1 MEHLLGVRVSNRSR
15 FQELCV
21 AISIMLLLF
30 ASVGH
35 AETGP
40 FAGLTGNWSGS
51 GRISLG
57 NGGRESIRCRAH
69 YSVSADGNSL
79 QQSLRCASDSYRFD
93 LSSDV
98 TSQGGQLTGMWSESS
113 RNMSGV
119 ISGTARPG
127 QFQVIVTSESFSA
140 NLLLAMHGDRQSVE
154 ISAPPGGQLT
164 GVSIVLARGK

>member
-1 MEHLLGVRVSNRSR
+1 MEYLLGLRVSNRSR
-15 FQELCV
+15 FQGLCV
-21 AISIMLLLF
+21 AISITQLLF

-40 FAGLTGNWSGS
+40 FAGLAGTWSGS
-51 GRISLG
+51 GTISLG

-69 YSVSADGNSL
+69 YSVNVDGNGL

-93 LSSDV
+93 LRSDV
-98 TSQGGQLTGMWSESS
+98 TSQGGQLSGMWGESS
-113 RNMSGV
+113 RNMSGTL
-119 ISGTARPG
+119 SGTARPG
-127 QFQVIVTSESFSA
+127 QFQVIVTSPSFSA
-140 NLLLAMHGDRQSVE
+140 NLSLATHGDRQSVE